1 MPEPEMPEPE
11 VPAPEMPEREVAEP
25 EMPEPGPSEPGR
37 SEPGRSEATGSEPAG
52 LGPEAPQR
60 GGRRTRLYAL
70 TDGRTAAPHTVLT
83 MDTTIT
89 AAVGAEAQGA
99 LPTEW
104 QAVLAMCA
112 RPGGLA
118 VAEIAARMRIRLTP
132 MTLLLGELADRGL
145 IHHRPP
151 LQGAETTNVHMLMRI
166 RDNLARI

>member
-1 MPEPEMPEPE
+1 MPDEP
-11 VPAPEMPEREVAEP
+11 RE
-25 EMPEPGPSEPGR
+25 
-37 SEPGRSEATGSEPAG
+37 
-52 LGPEAPQR
+52 PQR
-60 GGRRTRLYAL
+60 GSRRRTRLYAL
-70 TDGRTAAPHTVLT
+70 TDGRTAAAHTVLT

-89 AAVGAEAQGA
+89 AATPEEARGG

-104 QAVLAMCA
+104 QAVLALCA
-112 RPGGLA
+112 PPNGRA

-151 LQGAETTNVHMLMRI
+151 LEAAATTNVHLLMRI